1 MKDEV
6 RRILNLVQE
15 GKLSADDAYDLIE
28 AFEGSSEEDAKA
40 SAKESTQAPGE
51 TPPPPPSGASGATTG
66 GNKFDANKDPFRSL
80 VEAIE
85 KLGKDAANTVNWQE
99 VAKQAR
105 ESAHKAAETIKTGF
119 ESVRKGGGFGFFGVY
134 ESKEVSLPLSVPE
147 GKLLRIENPCGD
159 IRISGGFDVGTVTA
173 DAKFRGPSED
183 ARSRAEAYTLII
195 EENDAAVVIKQPDV
209 PGLSV
214 DLDVH
219 LAGTPS
225 IEIKSES
232 GDVHVADSKA
242 GCRVSTKSGD
252 VHLKGLNGLVEIS
265 AHSGDLT
272 VEDSTVSNIQVE
284 NKSGNIVLRRVTGSA
299 NVRTTSGDIGIR
311 DCDMKT
317 LAIDG
322 VSGDVDVDLRSP
334 ISGAV
339 TIRTVSGDT
348 LIAIP
353 DGSDCRV
360 GLKTLRGNVACAI
373 PLTEEARAEGQ
384 VTGRIG
390 DGKGT
395 LDVSAVNGNITVEM
409 HVSF

>member
-28 AFEGSSEEDAKA
+28 AFDSTSEDDG
-40 SAKESTQAPGE
+40 KEEPAASTQ
-51 TPPPPPSGASGATTG
+51 PPPPPTDQAGSSQSK
-66 GNKFDANKDPFRSL
+66 GNTFDANKDPFKNL

-85 KLGKDAANTVNWQE
+85 KLGKDAAHAVNWQE
-99 VAKQAR
+99 VAKQAK
-105 ESAHKAAETIKTGF
+105 ESANKAAETIRTGF
-119 ESVRKGGGFGFFGVY
+119 ENVRKSGGFGFFVY
-134 ESKEVSLPLSVPE
+134 ETKHLSLPLNVPE
-147 GKLLRIENPCGD
+147 GKILRIENPCGD
-159 IRISGGFDVGTVTA
+159 IRINGGFDAGMITA
-173 DAKFRGPSED
+173 DAKFRGPGED
-183 ARSRAEAYTLII
+183 ARERAESYTLVI
-195 EENDAAVVIKQPDV
+195 EENDSAVIVKQPDV

-214 DLDVH
+214 DLDVE
-219 LAGTPS
+219 LAGAVS

-232 GDVHVADSKA
+232 GDVHVSDTKS

-252 VHLKGLNGLVEIS
+252 VHLKGLNGLVEVS
-265 AHSGDLT
+265 AHSGDLRI
-272 VEDSTVSNIQVE
+272 EDSTVSNIQFE
-284 NKSGNIVLRRVTGSA
+284 NKSGDAVLRRIVGSA
-299 NVRTTSGDIGIR
+299 NVRTTSGDISVR
-311 DCDMKT
+311 DSEMKT

-334 ISGAV
+334 VTGAV

-348 LIAIP
+348 LVAIP

-360 GLKTLRGNVACAI
+360 GLKTLRGNVTCAL

-384 VTGRIG
+384 VTGRLG

-395 LDVSAVNGNITVEM
+395 LDVSAVNGNITIEM